1 MFGYSARITLTNFF
15 MQYTTPLFGDFLT
28 FFCAKKTGKHMFSVH
43 RFWLRN
49 ESPAVHWAGNRSH
62 RSGGYIPPCLPISVL
77 TVATLDSGSRYH
89 SVAKLHPPPQNVIC
103 GNRAR
108 ICQKT
113 ELWTRVSRHW
123 QCLSSPT
130 IVSGSLIF
138 EVRIFGC
145 VFRG

>member
-1 MFGYSARITLTNFF
+1 MNRQQFTGQATGAIAPGDMYPS
-15 MQYTTPLFGDFLT
+15 LF
-28 FFCAKKTGKHMFSVH
+28 AH
-43 RFWLRN
+43 LR
-49 ESPAVHWAGNRSH
+49 PHWGNR
-62 RSGGYIPPCLPISVL
+62 RFGLTIPFGCQ
-77 TVATLDSGSRYH
+77 TQ
-89 SVAKLHPPPQNVIC
+89 PPPQKNVIF
-103 GNRAR
+103 GTRAR

-145 VFRG
+145 VFRVENSCDFRFSNGFANFHSGFGNVHFV